1 MNRSHRPR
9 HRAATFAAFVAALAA
24 LAVVWSARPPERVRL
39 DRFKAAARTHEVRI
53 LRDTWGVPH
62 VYGRTDA
69 DAAFGLAYAHAE
81 DDFATIQGALLAAR
95 GRLASV
101 QGRGGAANDYMVG
114 LLRVSETVEA
124 KYATDLSPEVRK
136 VCEAYAEGLNYYAA
150 LHPAA
155 VWPYVFPVRGQDV
168 VAGFVHKLPLFFGL
182 DRTLRDLF
190 GPSRRA
196 AVSAKGPAATAAA
209 ADPGESP
216 YGSNAFAV
224 GPARAADGF
233 TRLAVNSHQPWD
245 GPVAWYE
252 ASVKS
257 EEGWDMSGGLFPGTP
272 LILHGFGPHLGWAHT
287 VNKPDL
293 VDVYVLEVNPQNRNQ
308 YRFDGEWR
316 DLEVKDVPIDVRL
329 WGGVHW
335 TFHREAL
342 WSVHGPVVRRP
353 HGTYA
358 IRFAGMGDVRA
369 VEQWFRMNKAKSRE
383 EWEAA
388 MRLQAVPMFNTVYA
402 DAAGNIG
409 YVYNARIPRRAP
421 GYDWSQYLPGDT
433 KETLWTEY
441 LPYDQLPQVWN
452 PPSGVVLNSNSSP
465 FAATLGP
472 GNPDPAAF
480 PKSAGIETRLT
491 NRALRALELFGQ
503 DNAITAAAF
512 DRIKFDTRYSSQS
525 NVMRRLRAL
534 LDGPAPQDPLA
545 REGLELLRRWDA
557 GTDVDNPAAAL
568 ALLTLRPRDD
578 DQLPV
583 VSRGE
588 LVLRLEE
595 SAHELREQF
604 GRIDVPFGEVHRLR
618 RGAVDLPVG
627 GGPDTLHA
635 VYARRAPDG
644 RLVGFAGDS
653 YILMV
658 AWDREGRV
666 EARSISPYGSATLDR
681 RSPHYADQAELFV
694 RRELKPAWRTEAEVR
709 AHLEREYAPGD
720 ETR

>member
-1 MNRSHRPR
+1 MSRAPRSR
-9 HRAATFAAFVAALAA
+9 HRIATILSVLAAFAA
-24 LAVVWSARPPERVRL
+24 LAVAGKARSPERLRL
-39 DRFKAAARTHEVRI
+39 DRWKTAAKGHDVRI
-53 LRDTWGVPH
+53 LRDAFGVPH
-62 VYGRTDA
+62 VFGKTDA

-101 QGRGGAANDYMVG
+101 QGQAGAANDYMVG
-114 LLRVSETVEA
+114 LLRVTETVET

-136 VCEAYAEGLNYYAA
+136 VCEAYAEGLNLYAS
-150 LHPAA
+150 LHPAE
-155 VWPYVFPVRGQDV
+155 VWPYAFPVRGQDV
-168 VAGFVHKLPLFFGL
+168 VLGFVHKLPLFFGL

-190 GPSRRA
+190 GPARRA
-196 AVSAKGPAATAAA
+196 ALSARGSAVAEAAA
-209 ADPGESP
+209 PGESP

-224 GPARAADGF
+224 GPARSADGA

-257 EEGWDMSGGLFPGTP
+257 DEGWDITGGLFPGTP
-272 LILHGFGPHLGWAHT
+272 VILHGVGPRLGWAHT

-293 VDVYVLEVNPQNRNQ
+293 VDVYVLDVNPKNENQ

-316 DLEVKDVPIDVRL
+316 DLEERDVPIDVKL
-329 WGGVHW
+329 VAGIHW

-358 IRFAGMGDVRA
+358 IRFAGQGDIRA
-369 VEQWFRMNKAKSRE
+369 VEQWFRMNKAQSRD
-383 EWEAA
+383 EWQAA
-388 MRLQAVPMFNTVYA
+388 MGMQAVPMFNTVYA

-409 YVYNARIPRRAP
+409 YVYNARIPLRAE

-433 KETLWTEY
+433 KDTVWSAY

-452 PPSGVVLNSNSSP
+452 PASGVVLNSNSSP

-472 GNPDPAAF
+472 GNPDPSAY
-480 PKSAGIETRLT
+480 PRSAGIETRLT

-503 DNAITAAAF
+503 DNAITAATF
-512 DRIKFDTRYSSQS
+512 DRIKFDSSYSAHSH
-525 NVMRRLRAL
+525 VVRRQKAL
-534 LDGPAPQDPLA
+534 VEGPPLQDPLA
-545 REGLELLRRWDA
+545 QEGLELLRRWDF
-557 GTDVDNPAAAL
+557 GTDVANPAAAL
-568 ALLTLRPRDD
+568 ALMTLRPKDD
-578 DQLPV
+578 DQLPP

-595 SAHELREQF
+595 SAHQLKQHF
-604 GRIDVPFGEVHRLR
+604 GRLDVPFGEVHRLR

-635 VYARRAPDG
+635 VYAREAADG
-644 RLVGFAGDS
+644 RYVGWAGDS
-653 YILMV
+653 YVLM
-658 AWDREGRV
+658 ASWDREGQLH
-666 EARSISPYGSATLDR
+666 ARSINPYGSATLDR
-681 RSPHYADQAELFV
+681 RSPHFADQAEMFV
-694 RRELKPAWRTEAEVR
+694 RRELKPVWMTETEVR
-709 AHLEREYAPGD
+709 AHLEREYTPGN